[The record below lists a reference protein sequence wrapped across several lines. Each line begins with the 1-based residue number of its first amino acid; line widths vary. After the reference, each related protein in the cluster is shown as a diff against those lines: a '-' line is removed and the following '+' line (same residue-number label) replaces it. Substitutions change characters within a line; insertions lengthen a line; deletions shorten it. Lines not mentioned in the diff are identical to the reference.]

1 MDIKQSAVNRSIK
14 GLPGIDPDNF
24 PGVKIRLSKWA
35 TFVDS
40 GWFDRR
46 TKTIYLPENAS
57 LSFAQHEYGHYLQ
70 SQTFSRKQYRVIERT
85 SFLNALKN
93 RIGLGEKHDL
103 LWTERDANRRAGDFF
118 GPEAAINRKT
128 GNHYHW
134 PR

>member
-1 MDIKQSAVNRSIK
+1 MSIKQLAGKKNIK

-24 PGVKIRLSKWA
+24 PGVKIRLSIWA
-35 TFVDS
+35 TLVDS
-40 GWFDRR
+40 GWFDIR

-70 SQTFSRKQYRVIERT
+70 SLNFSRKQYRAIERV

-128 GNHYHW
+128 GSQFLW